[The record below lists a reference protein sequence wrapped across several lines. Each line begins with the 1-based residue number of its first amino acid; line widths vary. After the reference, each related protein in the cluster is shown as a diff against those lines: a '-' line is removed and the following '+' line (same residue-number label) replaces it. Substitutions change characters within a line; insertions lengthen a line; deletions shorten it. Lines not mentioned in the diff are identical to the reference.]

1 VGDDGLNISGYAKT
15 KVITFNVSAT
25 AITAMMSAPF
35 LSSAIDFPA
44 IFLFTLL
51 TAPITRMLRL
61 DEFLS
66 PHIAFSLLITANRIL
81 AF

>member
-1 VGDDGLNISGYAKT
+1 
-15 KVITFNVSAT
+15 
-25 AITAMMSAPF
+25 MMSALF

-44 IFLFTLL
+44 IFFFTLL
-51 TAPITRMLRL
+51 TAPITRMVRL